1 MFYSPI
7 ICKAWLKKPV
17 RTQTTSHLNY
27 NSIIINIFFR
37 RRAGIS
43 SQPATA
49 SASAESDSP
58 PSHWARIPD
67 GEDYLRVKLDT
78 ISEEYKKTE
87 KKFLET
93 MEGRHNIFKI
103 ERVQNPELWTVYIQ

>member
-1 MFYSPI
+1 M
-7 ICKAWLKKPV
+7 L
-17 RTQTTSHLNY
+17 
-27 NSIIINIFFR
+27 IFLVR
-37 RRAGIS
+37 RRAVIS

-49 SASAESDSP
+49 SASAESDGL
-58 PSHWARIPD
+58 PSHWIHIPD
-67 GEDYLRVKLDT
+67 GEDYVRVKLDT

-93 MEGRHNIFKI
+93 MENGHNIIRI

>member
-1 MFYSPI
+1 MAKKASQNTDNFSSKLQFYNF
-7 ICKAWLKKPV
+7 
-17 RTQTTSHLNY
+17 QY
-27 NSIIINIFFR
+27 FFR